1 MGFFGKNNG
10 LFAKVSPKFAK
21 LHSLILPIFF
31 LRKVLCLNVFKKI
44 LGRRMQ
50 RRIQNPVKHL
60 RRSIL
65 QILVNDF

>member
-1 MGFFGKNNG
+1 MGFFGKNND

-31 LRKVLCLNVFKKI
+31 LRKVL
-44 LGRRMQ
+44 GRRMQ
-50 RRIQNPVKHL
+50 RRIENPVKHL